1 MTEATARH
9 PVVVVAGPT
18 ASGKSGLAVAIAEE
32 LDGVVI
38 NADSMQVYRDL
49 HIVTARPGAADCAR
63 APHRL
68 YGVLDGADICS
79 AGRWREM
86 AEREIRAALAN
97 GRVPVVVGGTGLYLK
112 ALMEGFSEVP
122 AVAPEVVSAVEDR
135 VLRRGPE
142 ELHTDLA
149 ERDPVMAKRLRPS
162 DRQRLVRA
170 VSVLEA
176 TGRSLADWQADFVP
190 AAPDLTFHTVLLMPP
205 RPELYASCDMR
216 FDAMVAAGAVDEVRA
231 LLNRGLPASCPVM
244 RAIGVSELSAVIDGR
259 MSMEDAKAKAQQATR
274 NYAKRQCTWFRHQMI
289 ADQVLGAQFSESVSL
304 EIFSKIRH
312 FVLTR
317 CS

>member
-18 ASGKSGLAVAIAEE
+18 ASGKSGLAVAAAED

-49 HIVTARPGAADCAR
+49 HIVTARPGAEDCAR
-63 APHRL
+63 APHQL
-68 YGVLDGADICS
+68 YGVLDGADVCS

-86 AEREIRAALAN
+86 AEREIRAAIAG
-97 GRVPVVVGGTGLYLK
+97 GRVPIVVGGTGLYLK
-112 ALMEGFSEVP
+112 ALMEGFSAVPTVDRNVVAEVE
-122 AVAPEVVSAVEDR
+122 AR
-135 VLRRGPE
+135 MQRQGPE
-142 ELHTDLA
+142 GLHADLT
-149 ERDPVMAKRLRPS
+149 ERDPAMAERLRPS

-176 TGRSLADWQADFVP
+176 TGRSLADWQADFIP
-190 AAPDLTFHTVLLMPP
+190 SANDLAFHTVLLMPP
-205 RPELYASCDMR
+205 RPALYANCDAR
-216 FDAMVAAGAVDEVRA
+216 FDAMVAAGAMDEVRA
-231 LLNRGLPASCPVM
+231 LLDRGLSASCPVM
-244 RAIGVSELSAVIDGR
+244 RAIGVSELGAVIEGR
-259 MSMEDAKAKAQQATR
+259 MSLEGAKAKAQQATR
-274 NYAKRQCTWFRHQMI
+274 NYAKRQTTWFRHQII
-289 ADQVLGAQFSESVSL
+289 ADQVLKAQFSESHTR

-317 CS
+317 SG